1 MEQFLEN
8 IKEWLFTFSLPT
20 GNASFW
26 EIISAIGSLLV
37 PILLTIWGFCS
48 EHRKER
54 REEKRIAERE
64 YRESEHIK
72 RDKEEIKRKEEKEKE
87 EQQQK
92 EILNI
97 LLQYYKE
104 IILPYKIII
113 YEREVSIALIK
124 TLIHKYFE
132 LDMRSL
138 PPYKLRTK
146 TFLEKMEEIRIY
158 FDTNKNNDDI
168 QENTITLL
176 LYLIDWTEPMLMN
189 QDVFE
194 KHSQFT
200 TDLIGVFGIKK

>member
-1 MEQFLEN
+1 MVKNN
-8 IKEWLFTFSLPT
+8 IL
-20 GNASFW
+20 
-26 EIISAIGSLLV
+26 IV
-37 PILLTIWGFCS
+37 LLTLGITIGLAIYSVHAPIGNTQIGVVIDKIVQYIGIVTIPLVVALWS
-48 EHRKER
+48 RNKSIE
-54 REEKRIAERE
+54 
-64 YRESEHIK
+64 
-72 RDKEEIKRKEEKEKE
+72 DKEELRRKEEKEKE
-87 EQQQK
+87 EEQQK

-104 IILPYKIII
+104 TILPYKIII

-132 LDMRSL
+132 LDMRAL

-200 TDLIGVFGIKK
+200 TNLIGVFGIKK